1 MKRLAGVA
9 LVFVAACSSTLTY
22 VRPTTSPSVDT
33 VSVWAP
39 RSEIVRAAKRVLAA
53 EGYQILSADDSA
65 GVVSTVLRAQRLTAE
80 QADCGKTQGIDYLT
94 DNRTTTRVGF
104 NVVAGDS
111 TLAVRAVIEGEFKP
125 KDREEFYNI
134 SLTCVS
140 RGVLE
145 KDVTSR
151 ILAGMQR

>member
-9 LVFVAACSSTLTY
+9 LVFVAACSSALTY
-22 VRPTTSPSVDT
+22 ERPTTSPPVNT
-33 VSVWAP
+33 ISVWAP
-39 RSEIVRAAKRVLAA
+39 RSEILRAAKRVLAA
-53 EGYQILSADDSA
+53 DGYQILSADDSA
-65 GVVSTVLRAQRLTAE
+65 GVVSTALRPQRLTAQ
-80 QADCGKTQGIDYLT
+80 QADCGKTRGIDYLT
-94 DNRTTTRVGF
+94 DNRTATRVGF

-125 KDREEFYNI
+125 KDRDELYNI

-145 KDVTSR
+145 QDISSR

>member
-1 MKRLAGVA
+1 VKRLAGVA
-9 LVFVAACSSTLTY
+9 LVFAAACSSPVTY
-22 VRPTTSPSVDT
+22 VRPTTAPPVDT

-39 RSEIVRAAKRVLAA
+39 RTEILRAAKRVLAT
-53 EGYQILSADDSA
+53 EGYQILSADDSS
-65 GVVSTVLRAQRLTAE
+65 GVVSTALRPQRLTAE
-80 QADCGKTQGIDYLT
+80 QADCGKTKGVDYLT

-125 KDREEFYNI
+125 KDRDELYDI

-140 RGVLE
+140 RGALE
-145 KDVTSR
+145 KDVSSR
-151 ILAGMQR
+151 ILAGLQR